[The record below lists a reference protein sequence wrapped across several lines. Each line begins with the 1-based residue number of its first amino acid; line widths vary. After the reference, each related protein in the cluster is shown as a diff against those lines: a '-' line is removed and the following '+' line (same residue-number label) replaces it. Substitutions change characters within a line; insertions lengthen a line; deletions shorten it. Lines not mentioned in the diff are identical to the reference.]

1 MSVLSSDDEYTE
13 TDLLHVCEDL
23 GLPCD
28 SENIA
33 LLKEAIDEIILESEL
48 GSYEGSHDAS
58 LFGSLSL
65 SDSSQ
70 PSVSASS
77 EQSVS
82 SPIRRI
88 ERRPSRQ
95 QYHGEHIGINREV
108 PLDLPTS
115 EENEELK
122 RHNPTAYFLLND
134 AWRCLSNVYGTMSI
148 MEDLEIKLLSTGR
161 SGSLRRS
168 EQRDVPRLSL
178 RDEDKENATRVP
190 RYHDAVP
197 SYYTRQ
203 QSQPVQQDS
212 SSGASSLADR
222 VNFQPDPSLRRVNR
236 FVPGQLLYR
245 HDPVKKFE
253 LYREEWSRKPAP
265 GEQKRLALRWKVR
278 EYMLRHDIPVFD
290 PRKGAAP
297 YAVHPKDWSP
307 RPYLD

>member
-1 MSVLSSDDEYTE
+1 MSVFSSDDEYTE

-33 LLKEAIDEIILESEL
+33 LLREAIDEIILESEL

-65 SDSSQ
+65 SNSLESST
-70 PSVSASS
+70 SATP
-77 EQSVS
+77 EHSVS

-95 QYHGEHIGINREV
+95 QHHGEREGINREV

-115 EENEELK
+115 AENEELQ
-122 RHNPTAYFLLND
+122 
-134 AWRCLSNVYGTMSI
+134 
-148 MEDLEIKLLSTGR
+148 IKLSSTGR
-161 SGSLRRS
+161 STSQRRS
-168 EQRDVPRLSL
+168 QQHDVPKLHL
-178 RDEDKENATRVP
+178 GEEDKENAARIP
-190 RYHDAVP
+190 RYHDAVL
-197 SYYTRQ
+197 STYARQ
-203 QSQPVQQDS
+203 PSQPVLPDS
-212 SSGASSLADR
+212 SSGASSLAER

-236 FVPGQLLYR
+236 FVPGQLLIR
-245 HDPVKKFE
+245 HDPVKKFQ

-278 EYMLRHDIPVFD
+278 EYMLRHDIPLFD